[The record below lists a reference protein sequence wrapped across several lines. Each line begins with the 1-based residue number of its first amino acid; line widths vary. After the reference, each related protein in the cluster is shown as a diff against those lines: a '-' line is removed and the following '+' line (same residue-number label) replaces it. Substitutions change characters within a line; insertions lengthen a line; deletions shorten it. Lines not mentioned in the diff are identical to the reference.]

1 MPSMSKIS
9 LFNRMQFIGII
20 GVVFVTLLLFISKG
34 RASGIDL
41 HWLWDNQCAECHGH
55 SAEFAHKF
63 LKVTNGQLQGNHHVQ
78 GLRLFM
84 RNHYTQNTE
93 IDAVYEMLLAQALT
107 KPRFKQECS
116 NCHDSAASFVRQ
128 SAVLQ
133 NKVLLSRESGQ
144 PIRKFLQQ
152 HRQLDA
158 NDINFF
164 MSLLNRVA
172 REVYRP

>member
-1 MPSMSKIS
+1 MGKIGV
-9 LFNRMQFIGII
+9 FKRMQFIGII
-20 GVVFVTLLLFISKG
+20 VAVFVALLLFINKG

-78 GLRLFM
+78 DLRLFM

-93 IDAVYEMLLAQALT
+93 VDAVYEMLLAQALT

-116 NCHDSAASFVRQ
+116 NCHDSATSFVRQ
-128 SAVLQ
+128 SVVLQ
-133 NKVLLSRESGQ
+133 GKVLLSRESGQ
-144 PIRKFLQQ
+144 PIREFLQQ

-158 NDINFF
+158 NDVNFF

>member
-1 MPSMSKIS
+1 
-9 LFNRMQFIGII
+9 MQFKRIM
-20 GVVFVTLLLFISKG
+20 VAVFVTLLLCISKG

-63 LKVTNGQLQGNHHVQ
+63 LKVTDGQLQGNHHVQ

-84 RNHYTQNTE
+84 RNHYTRNTE
-93 IDAVYEMLLAQALT
+93 VDAVYEMLLAQALT

-116 NCHDSAASFVRQ
+116 NCHDRAASFVRQ
-128 SAVLQ
+128 SLVLQ
-133 NKVLLSRESGQ
+133 DNVLLSRESGQ
-144 PIRKFLQQ
+144 PVREFLQQ

>member
-1 MPSMSKIS
+1 MPCMGKIS
-9 LFNRMQFIGII
+9 VFKRMQFIGLI
-20 GVVFVTLLLFISKG
+20 VAVFVTLLLFISKG

-63 LKVTNGQLQGNHHVQ
+63 LKVANGKLQGNHHVKD
-78 GLRLFM
+78 LRLFM

-107 KPRFKQECS
+107 KPRFKQECG
-116 NCHDSAASFVRQ
+116 NCHGSAASFVRQ
-128 SAVLQ
+128 SMVLQ
-133 NKVLLSRESGQ
+133 GKVLLSRKSGQ
-144 PIRKFLQQ
+144 PVRNFLQQ

-158 NDINFF
+158 TDINFF
-164 MSLLNRVA
+164 MSLLDRVA
-172 REVYRP
+172 GEVYRP

>member
-1 MPSMSKIS
+1 MDKIS
-9 LFNRMQFIGII
+9 VFKRMQITGII
-20 GVVFVTLLLFISKG
+20 VAAFVTLLLFMSKG

-41 HWLWDNQCAECHGH
+41 HWFWDNQCAECHGH

-63 LKVTNGQLQGNHHVQ
+63 LKVSNGQLQGNHHVQ

-93 IDAVYEMLLAQALT
+93 VDAVYEMLLAQALT

-128 SAVLQ
+128 SVVLQ
-133 NKVLLSRESGQ
+133 DKVLLSRESGQ

-172 REVYRP
+172 HEVYRP